1 MTNDETIKNDL
12 LTMEAYD
19 FYLNC
24 RRSDYCEKD
33 FTWTIY

>member
-19 FYLNC
+19 FYLKHIVK
-24 RRSDYCEKD
+24 SHKS
-33 FTWTIY
+33 